1 MNILF
6 ILVIFFYASS
16 FATKTQ
22 ITPFIDPTGTYIL
35 KGIVKNNKI
44 ISSYGE
50 TRVKL
55 LDSERLAI
63 CFYVTKDYPR
73 NESASFVDTL
83 LYFDNKATYKPQS
96 DEGCTIV
103 FSFGFKQLEITQTY
117 SDVHG
122 CSFARGILTATT
134 FEKSSSDKPLIQD
147 LSAHRPQ

>member
-1 MNILF
+1 MNVLF
-6 ILVIFFYASS
+6 ILVIFNYASL
-16 FATKTQ
+16 FATKTH
-22 ITPFIDPTGTYIL
+22 TAPFIDPTGTYIL

-55 LDSERLAI
+55 LDSDRVAI

-83 LYFDNKATYKPQS
+83 LYIDNKVAYKPQS
-96 DEGCTIV
+96 DAECTIV

-117 SDVHG
+117 SDIQG
-122 CSFARGILTATT
+122 CGFARGILTATT

-147 LSAHRPQ
+147 LSAHRP